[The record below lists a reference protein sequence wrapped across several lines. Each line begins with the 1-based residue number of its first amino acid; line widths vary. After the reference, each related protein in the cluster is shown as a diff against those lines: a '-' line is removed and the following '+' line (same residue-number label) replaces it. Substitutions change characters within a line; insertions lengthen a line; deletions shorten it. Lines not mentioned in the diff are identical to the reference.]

1 MSKVGF
7 LFVCFC
13 AHKIDSIREGKK
25 VGLVCPTI
33 KRNII
38 KLKRNITEDV
48 WHGTGKVKKY
58 NTSREES

>member
-1 MSKVGF
+1 VLIKLIQSE
-7 LFVCFC
+7 
-13 AHKIDSIREGKK
+13 REKK